1 MRFFCPLRQAFAVAT
16 VLGLLAGCATSSS
29 PYTFNQE
36 ITLNPGEDAGLVI
49 IGQAVQDKWIAC
61 QFQTVWIPVRPTTEP
76 EAPPPLRVWRTGCLK
91 TWTGQTA
98 EYTVMKVPAGQYYLA
113 YTLLNG
119 THQKQTTVYH
129 ERRVT
134 NGFDALRTPRF
145 TVSKG
150 EIVYIGEIVFDKFYP
165 ARVESIQRNDERASR
180 ALKEY
185 VKTDVPI
192 TFRPALP

>member
-1 MRFFCPLRQAFAVAT
+1 MMLFRPILRAFAVAT
-16 VLGLLAGCATSSS
+16 VLGLLAACATSSS
-29 PYTFNQE
+29 PYTYNQAT
-36 ITLNPGEDAGLVI
+36 TLNPGEDAGLI
-49 IGQAVQDKWIAC
+49 IVGQAVQETWIGC
-61 QFQTVWIPVRPTTEP
+61 NFHTVWLPVRPATEP
-76 EAPPPLRVWRTGCLK
+76 EVPPLRVLGTGCLK

-98 EYTVMKVPAGQYYLA
+98 EYTVVKVPAGQYYLA
-113 YTLLNG
+113 YTLLHG
-119 THQKQTTVYH
+119 TNQKQTTVYH

>member
-1 MRFFCPLRQAFAVAT
+1 MTLFHPVLRAIAVVT
-16 VLGLLAGCATSSS
+16 VLSLPAACATSSS
-29 PYTFNQE
+29 PYTYNQE
-36 ITLNPGEDAGLVI
+36 TTLNPGEDAGLVI

-61 QFQTVWIPVRPTTEP
+61 QFQTVWIPVRPAAEP
-76 EAPPPLRVWRTGCLK
+76 DVPPLRVWRTGCLK

-98 EYTVMKVPAGQYYLA
+98 EYTVMKVPPGQYYLA

-129 ERRVT
+129 EHRVIK
-134 NGFDALRTPRF
+134 GFDALRTPQF

-150 EIVYIGEIVFDKFYP
+150 EILYVGEIVFDKFYP